1 MEEEEVMETAGGG
14 GVEMNTAKEESGES
28 EAEKGNGVN

>member
-1 MEEEEVMETAGGG
+1 MEEEEVMETTGG